1 MCIFAIDP
9 SVRADNLVCS
19 NPEIRSWGQKA
30 SSDTH
35 SVMLAV
41 AAMFVSISKARPS
54 GYEGRAGLRFAYA
67 VIAARTRLAITP
79 IRSK

>member
-1 MCIFAIDP
+1 MSGALALKIA
-9 SVRADNLVCS
+9 RDNLVYLS
-19 NPEIRSWGQKA
+19 REIRLWGQQA
-30 SSDTH
+30 SSGTH